1 MAITANIAA
10 EQFTLRYLGGKQE
23 HLMIVCL
30 LNFISVED
38 RIRQDLDIL

>member
-30 LNFISVED
+30 LNFISVEY

>member
-10 EQFTLRYLGGKQE
+10 EQFTLRYLGEKQE

-38 RIRQDLDIL
+38 KIRQDLEIL

>member
-10 EQFTLRYLGGKQE
+10 EQFTLRYLEEKQE
-23 HLMIVCL
+23 HLMIVYL

-38 RIRQDLDIL
+38 RIR